1 LSRVVDE
8 TIEKRRTT
16 REAGESIDTSV
27 ENVEEAVKPAFR
39 GIDVNRSEGSG
50 TLSIKIYELRLDDI
64 SFSTNVEVNKK
75 VVSIAPSVANVEEV
89 VYGYPR
95 WRYEYTGD
103 ITIGE
108 AVDAVLEIE
117 SGLLGASY
125 RDLTPMRRDQ
135 LFRWSKQLLFAS
147 VEKPVAKVA
156 AFENKLGGVDIAA
169 KVYSQTQAGEYSV
182 YISAAKGKIAYGC
195 SCPIG
200 SDGFMCKHVLAVITA
215 MTPKILSTLA
225 GKPEAEESIRKRAQE
240 VFNRVSTRNG
250 GPQAVSYY
258 LGKLVRIKVEKT
270 HVLNPGKVVER
281 LLSGDPSA
289 FEEQVY
295 EKTRPAVGE
304 IKGTSEEI
312 VWSDLADV
320 LRWKVKNTIED
331 LSKRFG
337 YQGTGDW
344 SYLLGYALATSG
356 SYSSPPVT
364 IHGVGD
370 PGTYK
375 TTGAR
380 LLARYV
386 RIPVLR
392 ASLRGDPTEI
402 YSFICDSIS
411 RNLGVQDVRGR
422 AGGLIRSLSIH
433 GAGVEIEID
442 LSIAAALARES
453 GGGLESVKAL
463 ARDLSSRGRVQ
474 VYDAPAQ
481 LSILD
486 TSTIVALDS
495 VRYRYEVNR
504 ATGLMISRSILDA
517 YIVLVDEG
525 SRAGKAVEHL
535 LTITSSPGTS
545 TPFEAPRIFVVTDN
559 VSPYEAA
566 MQTEDLAAFHDR
578 SVKAIAR
585 AVRSELL
592 SEKQMQA
599 PPAAVFTSAELD
611 YLARFIASIPV
622 PQGIMHIAKAISLGV
637 EHRFAPRG
645 EYIEVLPRGA
655 RGDVEL
661 SITSG
666 KVQYYGGGRFLHHAL
681 MLSRFNAFLRRAS
694 SVSIEDLSS
703 ILEIL
708 LLSHGRAQSFSELK
722 TGVLA
727 DASTIGRYLL
737 RADGYVS
744 RAALLVA
751 SAAYGS
757 PDPEKIFPSTIEE
770 AAKDPFMAAT
780 LFASI
785 EAAISSYRVDPR
797 KLPRGAKLSA
807 ASLALARG
815 DMELLKM
822 LRSEVEKLE
831 RESG

>member
-1 LSRVVDE
+1 MSK
-8 TIEKRRTT
+8 IEIKEAAR
-16 REAGESIDTSV
+16 AGEEAKEHIDTPV
-27 ENVEEAVKPAFR
+27 ENVEKAVKPAFR
-39 GIDVNRSEGSG
+39 GIDLNRSEGSG
-50 TLSIKIYELRLDDI
+50 ALSIKIYELRLDDI
-64 SFSTNVEVNKK
+64 SFSASVEVNKR
-75 VVSIAPSVANVEEV
+75 VVSIAPSVAYVEET

-125 RDLTPMRRDQ
+125 SDLTPMRRDQ
-135 LFRWSKQLLFAS
+135 LFRWSRQLLFAS

-156 AFENKLGGVDIAA
+156 AFENELGGLDIAA
-169 KVYSQTQAGEYSV
+169 KVYSQVQAGEYGV
-182 YISAAKGKIAYGC
+182 YISAVKGKIAYGC
-195 SCPIG
+195 TCPIG

-215 MTPKILSTLA
+215 MAPKILSTLA
-225 GKPEAEESIRKRAQE
+225 GKPEAEESIRKKAQE

-258 LGKLVRIKVEKT
+258 LGKLVRVKAEKV
-270 HVLNPGKVVER
+270 HVTNPGEVVER

-289 FEEQVY
+289 FKEQIS
-295 EKTRPAVGE
+295 EKTHPALGE
-304 IKGTSEEI
+304 IKGVSEEI
-312 VWSDLADV
+312 VWSDLAGV
-320 LRWKVKNTIED
+320 LRWRVKNVIED

-337 YQGTGDW
+337 YLGAGDW
-344 SYLLGYALATSG
+344 SYLLGYALATS
-356 SYSSPPVT
+356 YSSSPAT
-364 IHGVGD
+364 IHVIGD
-370 PGTYK
+370 PGTFK

-380 LLARYV
+380 LLARYI

-392 ASLRGDPTEI
+392 ASMRGDPAEI

-411 RNLGVQDVRGR
+411 RNLGVQDVRGK

-442 LSIAAALARES
+442 LTIAAALARES
-453 GGGLESVKAL
+453 GGGLESIKAL

-474 VYDAPAQ
+474 VYDVPAQ

-486 TSTIVALDS
+486 TSTIAALDS

-545 TPFEAPRIFVVTDN
+545 TPFEAPRIFIITDN
-559 VSPYEAA
+559 ISPYEAA
-566 MQTEDLAAFHDR
+566 MQSEDLAAFHDR

-585 AVRSELL
+585 AMRSELL

-661 SITSG
+661 SMTG

-681 MLSRFNAFLRRAS
+681 MLSRFNAFLRGAS

-703 ILEIL
+703 ILETL

-727 DASTIGRYLL
+727 DASTIRWYLSK
-737 RADGYVS
+737 ADSYVS

-757 PDPEKIFPSTIEE
+757 PDPEEIFSSTIEE
-770 AAKDPFMAAT
+770 ASRDPFMAAT

-785 EAAISSYRVDPR
+785 EAAISSYGVDPR

-815 DMELLKM
+815 DMELLKV
-822 LRSEVEKLE
+822 LRSEVEELG
-831 RESG
+831 RETA